1 MEDSILAS
9 VRNALGIEQDS
20 TVFDNE
26 IVPLINTYL
35 MTLEQLGVGQKA
47 FSVSDESATWSS
59 FLSNKEQY
67 EGAKTYVVTRV
78 RLAFDPP
85 TSAHVAN
92 ALTDLYKELEWRLAV
107 QKDAEE

>member
-9 VRNALGIEQDS
+9 VRNALGIEHYS
-20 TVFDNE
+20 SVFDNE

-47 FSVSDESATWSS
+47 FSIADESLTWSS
-59 FLSNKEQY
+59 FLNNKEQY

-85 TSAHVAN
+85 ASAHVAN
-92 ALTDLYKELEWRLAV
+92 ALTDLYKELEWRLSV

>member
-9 VRNALGIEQDS
+9 VRNALSIEEDS
-20 TVFDNE
+20 PVFDRE

-35 MTLEQLGVGQKA
+35 MTLEQLGVGKIG
-47 FSVSDESATWSS
+47 FSVLDESFTWSS
-59 FLSNKEQY
+59 FLDNKDQY
-67 EGAKTYVVTRV
+67 EGAKTYVITRV

-85 TSAHVAN
+85 SSAHVAN

>member
-9 VRNALGIEQDS
+9 VRDALGIEQDS
-20 TVFDNE
+20 PVFDKE
-26 IVPLINTYL
+26 IIPLINTYL

-47 FSVSDESATWSS
+47 FSISDESTTWAS
-59 FLSNKEQY
+59 FLDEKEQY

-85 TSAHVAN
+85 ASAHVAN
-92 ALTDLYKELEWRLAV
+92 ALTDLYKELEWRLSV

>member
-1 MEDSILAS
+1 MEESILAS
-9 VRNALGIEQDS
+9 VRYALGIEEDS
-20 TVFDNE
+20 NVFDKE
-26 IVPLINTYL
+26 LIPLINTYL
-35 MTLEQLGVGQKA
+35 MILQQLGVGQKA
-47 FSVSDESATWSS
+47 FSVLNESTTWYS
-59 FLSNKEQY
+59 FLNNQEQY

-85 TSAHVAN
+85 SSAHMTN